1 MAFVRGLIE
10 EVVVRK
16 KGESQPKGSTS
27 LGLAAVMI
35 VLPRLHLNMYESA
48 LLNMRESAPFSALTG
63 VEGIC

>member
-16 KGESQPKGSTS
+16 KGESQPKGLTS
-27 LGLAAVMI
+27 LVLAVVMI

-48 LLNMRESAPFSALTG
+48 LLNVRESA
-63 VEGIC
+63 

>member
-16 KGESQPKGSTS
+16 KGESQPKGLTS

-35 VLPRLHLNMYESA
+35 VLPRLHLNMYESV
-48 LLNMRESAPFSALTG
+48 LLDMRESA
-63 VEGIC
+63 